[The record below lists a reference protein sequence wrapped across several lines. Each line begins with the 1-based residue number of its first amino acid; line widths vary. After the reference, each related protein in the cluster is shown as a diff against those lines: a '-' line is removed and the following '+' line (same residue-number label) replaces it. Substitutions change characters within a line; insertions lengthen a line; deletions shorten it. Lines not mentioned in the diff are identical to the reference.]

1 MSQFYAYL
9 EMGFGHIS
17 DWKGYDHILFI
28 LVLCAVYNLSE
39 WRKMAVL
46 VTAFTVGHSTTLAL
60 SALKIVVG
68 NAYLI
73 EVLIP
78 VTILLTSIHNLTV
91 KDSFSKN
98 SIVYNYIL
106 VLIFGFIHGMGFSCY
121 FNALMD
127 DSMNIGLPLFSFNL
141 GLELGQLLIVSLFFT
156 LHFLL
161 NKVLKFPQRD
171 WTVFFSGAG
180 AGISA
185 IMIIERLT
193 TK

>member
-1 MSQFYAYL
+1 MNQFSAYL

-28 LVLCAVYNLSE
+28 VVLCAVYQVSE

-46 VTAFTVGHSTTLAL
+46 ITAFTIGHSVTLAL
-60 SALKIVVG
+60 SALKIFVG

-73 EVLIP
+73 EILIP
-78 VTILLTSIHNLTV
+78 VTILITSLHNLALTPSGSTN
-91 KDSFSKN
+91 K
-98 SIVYNYIL
+98 IVYNYIL
-106 VLIFGFIHGMGFSCY
+106 VLCFGFIHGMGFSNY
-121 FNALMD
+121 FNALMS
-127 DSMNIGLPLFSFNL
+127 DSMNIGLPLLAFNL

-156 LHFLL
+156 LHFFL
-161 NKVLKFPQRD
+161 NKLVKFPQRD

-180 AGISA
+180 AGIA
-185 IMIIERLT
+185 TLMIIERIA

>member
-106 VLIFGFIHGMGFSCY
+106 VLIFGFIHGMGFSSY